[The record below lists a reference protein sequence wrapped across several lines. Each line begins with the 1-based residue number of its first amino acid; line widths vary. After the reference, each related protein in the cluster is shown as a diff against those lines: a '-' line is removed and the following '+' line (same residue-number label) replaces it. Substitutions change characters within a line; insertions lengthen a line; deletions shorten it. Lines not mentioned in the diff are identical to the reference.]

1 MKLFKITLD
10 YAGYD
15 TFDSAVVA
23 AETIS
28 QITDMLENG
37 NSILDEE
44 THSYEIAK
52 RFREEQKLWRK
63 GNQSYNIEE
72 IGTTQKYKEPTIICS
87 SFNAG

>member
-1 MKLFKITLD
+1 MKLFKIELD
-10 YAGYD
+10 YACYD
-15 TFDSAVVA
+15 TFDSAIVA

-44 THSYEIAK
+44 THSFEIAK
-52 RFREEQKLWRK
+52 RFKEEQKLWRK
-63 GNQSYNIEE
+63 DNQSYNIEE

>member
-1 MKLFKITLD
+1 MKLFKIELD

-28 QITDMLENG
+28 QITDMLEKG

-44 THSYEIAK
+44 THSFQRLK
-52 RFREEQKLWRK
+52 
-63 GNQSYNIEE
+63 S
-72 IGTTQKYKEPTIICS
+72 
-87 SFNAG
+87 